1 MENQKNPKKYFSLST
16 IIVAIIV
23 LLVIFFLAKE
33 QYNLQQKLE
42 EYTILKYK
50 RLQIQQYKEEL
61 IDTMNLSEKKTAFLK
76 MMVPPLDEV
85 YEEELNYFYTIQT
98 LVNENPDN
106 AILESLREEYNAN
119 DNLEL
124 LMALKPHPKSI
135 TLAQAAMESA
145 WGESRFFRNANN
157 IFGVWSYNENEPRIP
172 ASIMKGDKT
181 IWLKKYPT
189 IKDAI
194 KDYYKILS
202 RSWAFKEF
210 RKLNY
215 QKENQNPY
223 LLVKKL
229 QKYSE
234 RREVYTQELSTM
246 INANQFTKFDDEVY
260 ESPKVKTASK
270 KPYLDMSG
278 RTAQYDAPK
287 IKPEDLLKIE
297 DPLLE
302 KKASLPQEKTTED
315 IPKKEEN

>member
-1 MENQKNPKKYFSLST
+1 MENQKTKPKYFSLST
-16 IIVAIIV
+16 IVVAIAI
-23 LLVIFFLAKE
+23 LLVIFLLTKE

-42 EYTILKYK
+42 ENTILRYK

-61 IDTMNLSEKKTAFLK
+61 IDTMNLSEKKTNFLK
-76 MMVPPLDEV
+76 MIVPPLDEV
-85 YEEELNYFYTIQT
+85 YEEELNYFITIQT
-98 LVNENPDN
+98 LINDNPDN
-106 AILESLREEYNAN
+106 AILENLREEYNAN

-157 IFGVWSYNENEPRIP
+157 IFGVWSYNQNEPRIP
-172 ASIMKGDKT
+172 ASVMRGDKT

-189 IKDAI
+189 VKDAI

-234 RREVYTQELSTM
+234 RREIYTQELSTM
-246 INANQFTKFDDEVY
+246 INANQFTKFDDEEY
-260 ESPKVKTASK
+260 ESPKIKTTPK
-270 KPYLDMSG
+270 KVYMDMN
-278 RTAQYDAPK
+278 AKAMEYDAPK

-297 DPLLE
+297 EPVLE
-302 KKASLPQEKTTED
+302 QKIPVIEETKPED
-315 IPKKEEN
+315 LSKKEEN

>member
-1 MENQKNPKKYFSLST
+1 MENQKKHPKYFSLST

-23 LLVIFFLAKE
+23 LLVIVLLTKE

-61 IDTMNLSEKKTAFLK
+61 IDTMNLSEKKTTFLK
-76 MMVPPLDEV
+76 MMVLPLDEV

-172 ASIMKGDKT
+172 ASIMRGDKT

-260 ESPKVKTASK
+260 ESPKVKTAAK

-297 DPLLE
+297 DPILE
-302 KKASLPQEKTTED
+302 KKGSLPQENTTED
-315 IPKKEEN
+315 TPKKEEN

>member
-1 MENQKNPKKYFSLST
+1 MRLMKNLNINSKYFSPST
-16 IIVAIIV
+16 IVVAMVV
-23 LLVIFFLAKE
+23 LLIIFLIAKE
-33 QYNLQQKLE
+33 QFNLQQKLE
-42 EYTILKYK
+42 EYTLLKYK

-61 IDTMNLSEKKTAFLK
+61 IDTMNLSEKKTNFLK
-76 MMVPPLDEV
+76 MIVPPLDEV
-85 YEEELNYFYTIQT
+85 YEEELNYFNNIQT
-98 LVNENPDN
+98 LINENPDN
-106 AILESLREEYNAN
+106 AILESLREEYNAK

-145 WGESRFFRNANN
+145 WGESRFFQKANN
-157 IFGVWSYNENEPRIP
+157 IFGVWSYNANEPRIP
-172 ASIMKGDKT
+172 ASVMRGDKT

-189 IKDAI
+189 VKDAI

-234 RREVYTQELSTM
+234 RREVYTKELSTM
-246 INANQFTKFDDEVY
+246 ITHNQFTRFDDVIY
-260 ESPKVKTASK
+260 ENPQIKTTSK
-270 KPYLDMSG
+270 KDLLAMDTRQME
-278 RTAQYDAPK
+278 YDVPT
-287 IKPEDLLKIE
+287 IKPEDVLK
-297 DPLLE
+297 LE
-302 KKASLPQEKTTED
+302 ESNIKDTK
-315 IPKKEEN
+315 

>member
-1 MENQKNPKKYFSLST
+1 MENQKSNPKYFSLST
-16 IIVAIIV
+16 IIVAVVI

-61 IDTMNLSEKKTAFLK
+61 IDTMNLSEKKTTFLK

-172 ASIMKGDKT
+172 ASIMRGDKT

>member
-1 MENQKNPKKYFSLST
+1 MKNLNINSKYFSPST
-16 IIVAIIV
+16 IVVAMVV
-23 LLVIFFLAKE
+23 LLIIFLIAKE
-33 QYNLQQKLE
+33 QFNLQQKLE
-42 EYTILKYK
+42 EYTLLKYK

-61 IDTMNLSEKKTAFLK
+61 IDTMNLSEKKTNFLK
-76 MMVPPLDEV
+76 MIVPPLDEV
-85 YEEELNYFYTIQT
+85 YEEELNYFNNIQT
-98 LVNENPDN
+98 LINENPDN
-106 AILESLREEYNAN
+106 AILESLREEYNAK

-145 WGESRFFRNANN
+145 WGESRFFQKANN
-157 IFGVWSYNENEPRIP
+157 IFGVWSYNANEPRIP
-172 ASIMKGDKT
+172 ASVMRGDKT

-189 IKDAI
+189 VKDAI

-234 RREVYTQELSTM
+234 RREVYTKELSTM
-246 INANQFTKFDDEVY
+246 ITHNQFTRFDDVIY
-260 ESPKVKTASK
+260 ENPQIKTTSK
-270 KPYLDMSG
+270 KDLLAMDTRQME
-278 RTAQYDAPK
+278 YDVPT
-287 IKPEDLLKIE
+287 IKPEDVLK
-297 DPLLE
+297 LE
-302 KKASLPQEKTTED
+302 ESNIKDTK
-315 IPKKEEN
+315 

>member
-1 MENQKNPKKYFSLST
+1 MKNLNINSKYFSAST
-16 IIVAIIV
+16 IIVALVV
-23 LLVIFFLAKE
+23 LLIIFLITKE
-33 QYNLQQKLE
+33 QFRLQEKLE
-42 EYTILKYK
+42 EYTLLKYK

-61 IDTMNLSEKKTAFLK
+61 IDTMNLSEKKTNFLK
-76 MMVPPLDEV
+76 MIVPPLDEV
-85 YEEELNYFYTIQT
+85 YEEELTYFNDIQT
-98 LVNENPDN
+98 LINENPDN
-106 AILESLREEYNAN
+106 AILEALREEYNAK

-145 WGESRFFRNANN
+145 WGESRFFQKANN

-172 ASIMKGDKT
+172 ASVMRGDKT

-189 IKDAI
+189 VKDAI

-234 RREVYTQELSTM
+234 RREVYTKELSTM
-246 INANQFTKFDDEVY
+246 ITHNQFTKFDDVMY
-260 ESPKVKTASK
+260 ESPKNQTVAK
-270 KPYLDMSG
+270 KNLLAMQDKIEE
-278 RTAQYDAPK
+278 YDVPK
-287 IKPEDLLKIE
+287 IKPEDVLK
-297 DPLLE
+297 LE
-302 KKASLPQEKTTED
+302 EPILKEI
-315 IPKKEEN
+315 IPKEKN